1 MPNINIVVIDYGL
14 GNLFSVVK
22 AFLAIGVEASLTDK
36 AEAIKTADAIVLP
49 GVGAFKDGMEG
60 LKGRGLVESIK
71 EHAFKN
77 KPFLGICLGMQMM
90 LSESEEFGLCQG
102 LDLIKGRVIRL
113 PHVQNQERLKCK
125 IPNIGWKKIFPSSQ
139 NDKDLWNNT
148 ILNNLPQEAYFYF
161 VHSFVAA
168 PDDAKDILANINYG
182 GNLACSVIRRG
193 NLFGTQFHP
202 EKSADLGLDILRN
215 FIKIVGN
222 YREVPYANQ

>member
-113 PHVQNQERLKCK
+113 PHVQNQ
-125 IPNIGWKKIFPSSQ
+125 
-139 NDKDLWNNT
+139 
-148 ILNNLPQEAYFYF
+148 
-161 VHSFVAA
+161 
-168 PDDAKDILANINYG
+168 
-182 GNLACSVIRRG
+182 
-193 NLFGTQFHP
+193 
-202 EKSADLGLDILRN
+202 
-215 FIKIVGN
+215 
-222 YREVPYANQ
+222 